1 MGGARPRRRP
11 REANDGQEGGG
22 FQTLLGLLP
31 IILFFILPMITS
43 LFSGSSSTP
52 SGPRMVYDNPIH
64 PYTERRTTPN
74 FGVEYFVNPADVA
87 KYSNDKFN
95 RLDVKAERNLIVH
108 LRNECE
114 SELMYKQRLLD
125 AAQGW
130 FYQDPEK
137 MAVAESYTMPSCE
150 RMRYLGIDR

>member
-1 MGGARPRRRP
+1 
-11 REANDGQEGGG
+11 
-22 FQTLLGLLP
+22 
-31 IILFFILPMITS
+31 
-43 LFSGSSSTP
+43 
-52 SGPRMVYDNPIH
+52 MVYDNPIH

-74 FGVEYFVNPADVA
+74 YGVEYFVNPADVA
-87 KYSNDKFN
+87 KYTNDKFN
-95 RLDVKAERNLIVH
+95 RLDLKAERNLIVH

-137 MAVAESYTMPSCE
+137 MAIAESYNMPSCE